1 MAAIDIFPLTS
12 TTSSSPS
19 GTRVMFKVHN
29 NSDQPLDLQWIDPSG
44 KTISYGI
51 VPAHSNRM
59 QDSLSG
65 HVWQLTGTDSKV
77 GFKFV
82 ANTSAILTIG
92 ADYGQVVTDAS
103 EKVLSIGGDLWS
115 TTMGYGLINAA
126 ASLGIADTADL
137 NVAGQ
142 NNYAALN
149 AINAPAAWAAGYT
162 GKGVKVA
169 VVDSGIAAHPE
180 INARIVGGYDF
191 VEKDSDPTPA
201 SGANQD
207 HGLGLA
213 GIIAGSHSVRIGPD
227 TMGVAP
233 DAQLLNVRVG
243 STQGSSSQAMADGI
257 RWAVDNGAKVICMPL
272 QSMAPEVDKLVADAV
287 HYAYQHNVVT
297 VLIGG
302 NYSSFE
308 PTGPATIA
316 RAFPGESIAVGNYDL
331 LAGAPFQSSNLAGSS
346 PFPWVMASSSGFVPK
361 PDGGYGY
368 HQDGGTSF
376 AGPYVA
382 GLAALLWEQNP
393 HASAGE
399 IIRKIVAG
407 AELGNSAA
415 LAAVGTEVKATSG
428 ADIFRAIAG
437 MHYDGAGGLDMLAY
451 AGPMSAYAVARNGDG
466 AFDVKDLAD
475 KSVNHLVS
483 IERIRFT
490 DKTLALD
497 VDGDGIAG
505 QAYRLYQAAFARTP
519 DAEGLGYWI
528 GMMDAGQTLSS
539 VAAGFASSA
548 EFRQA
553 YGASPTNREIVEKF
567 YLNVLERPGEHAGI
581 EYWAGI
587 LDNHQGTLA
596 SVLVGFSESSENVA
610 ALVGVMAGGVAFTP
624 YG

>member
-12 TTSSSPS
+12 TNPSSPG

-29 NSDQPLDLQWIDPSG
+29 DSDQSLDLQWIDPSG
-44 KTISYGI
+44 KTVSYGT
-51 VPAHSNRM
+51 VPAHSSRM
-59 QDSLSG
+59 QDSSTG
-65 HVWQLTGTDSKV
+65 HVWQLTGPDGKV

-92 ADYGQVVTDAS
+92 ADYSQAVTDVS

-115 TTMGYGLINAA
+115 TAMGYGLINAA

-180 INARIVGGYDF
+180 INGRIAGGYDF

-213 GIIAGSHSVRIGPD
+213 GIIAGSHSVHAGRD

-243 STQGSSSQAMADGI
+243 SSQGSSSQAMADGI

-272 QSMAPEVDKLVADAV
+272 QSTSPEVDRLVADAV

-331 LAGAPFQSSNLAGSS
+331 VAGAPFQSSNLAG
-346 PFPWVMASSSGFVPK
+346 PTAFPWVMASSSGYVPK

-393 HASAGE
+393 NATAGE

-415 LAAVGTEVKATSG
+415 SVAVEVKATAG
-428 ADIFRAIAG
+428 ADVFRAAPG
-437 MHYDGAGGLDMLAY
+437 MHYDGAGGLDVLAY
-451 AGPMSAYAVARNGDG
+451 TGPISAYSVARNGDG
-466 AFDVKDLAD
+466 SFDVKDLAD
-475 KSVNHLVS
+475 KAVNHLVS
-483 IERIRFT
+483 IERIRFS

-497 VDGDGIAG
+497 VDGAGIAG

-528 GMMDAGQTLSS
+528 GMMDAGQALSS
-539 VAAGFASSA
+539 VAAGFVDSA

-553 YGASPTNREIVEKF
+553 YGANPSNREIVEKF
-567 YLNVLERPGEHAGI
+567 YLNVLQRPGEQAGI
-581 EYWAGI
+581 AYWAGI

-610 ALVGVMAGGVAFTP
+610 GLVGVMAAGVAFTP

>member
-12 TTSSSPS
+12 MNPSSAS
-19 GTRVMFKVHN
+19 GTRVMIKIHN
-29 NSDQPLDLQWIDPSG
+29 NSDQPLALQWIDPSG
-44 KTISYGI
+44 KTVSYGT
-51 VPAHSNRM
+51 VPAHSSRM
-59 QDSLSG
+59 QDTLTG
-65 HVWQLTGTDSKV
+65 HVWQLTGGDSKV

-92 ADYGQVVTDAS
+92 ADYSQSVTDVS

-115 TTMGYGLINAA
+115 TAMGYGLINAA

-180 INARIVGGYDF
+180 IDGRIAGGHDF
-191 VEKDSDPTPA
+191 VDKDSDPTPA
-201 SGANQD
+201 SGANRD

-213 GIIAGSHSVRIGPD
+213 GIIAGSHSHQDGRD

-243 STQGSSSQAMADGI
+243 SSQGSSSQAMADGI

-272 QSMAPEVDKLVADAV
+272 QSMSPEVDKLVADAV

-331 LAGAPFQSSNLAGSS
+331 LAGAPFQSSNLAGSAA
-346 PFPWVMASSSGFVPK
+346 FPWVMASSSGYVPK

-393 HASAGE
+393 HATAGE

-415 LAAVGTEVKATSG
+415 VGAEVKATAG
-428 ADIFRAIAG
+428 ADMFRAAPG
-437 MHYDGAGGLDMLAY
+437 MHYDGAGGLDVLAY
-451 AGPMSAYAVARNGDG
+451 AGPISAYTVARNRDG
-466 AFDVKDLAD
+466 SFDVKDLTDNA
-475 KSVNHLVS
+475 VNHLVS
-483 IERIRFT
+483 IERIRFA

-497 VDGDGIAG
+497 VDGAGIAG

-528 GMMDAGQTLSS
+528 GMMDAGQTLAS

-548 EFRQA
+548 EFRLA
-553 YGASPTNREIVEKF
+553 YGASPSNREIVEKF
-567 YLNVLERPGEHAGI
+567 YLNVLQRPGEKAGI
-581 EYWAGI
+581 DYWAGI
-587 LDNHQGTLA
+587 LDSNQGTLA
-596 SVLVGFSESSENVA
+596 SVLVGFSESGENVA
-610 ALVGVMAGGVAFTP
+610 GLVGVMAGGVAFTP
-624 YG
+624 YA